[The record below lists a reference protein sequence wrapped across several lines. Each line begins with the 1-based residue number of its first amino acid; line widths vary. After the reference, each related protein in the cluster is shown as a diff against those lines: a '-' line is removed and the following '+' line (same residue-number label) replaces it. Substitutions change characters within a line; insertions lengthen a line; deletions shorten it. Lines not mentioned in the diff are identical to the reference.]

1 MSPIL
6 CTFSPKSFRTFV
18 STSIDRLCICLFEKY
33 RVKIMSDVKKA
44 GHQLPVLLGRWS
56 SSGFGWIVAIFPF
69 LSQNGQYLISL
80 TTSTSLS
87 SASYLISSFF
97 ALTARIMIGLGLLD

>member
-1 MSPIL
+1 MSSL
-6 CTFSPKSFRTFV
+6 
-18 STSIDRLCICLFEKY
+18 STDLVPTLLYLIEPSW
-33 RVKIMSDVKKA
+33 SDVKKA
-44 GHQLPVLLGRWS
+44 GHQLPVLLGGWS
-56 SSGFGWIVAIFPF
+56 SSDFGWTVAIFPF

-97 ALTARIMIGLGLLD
+97 ALEKRKTRF